1 MGCDIHITPERKT
14 ENGYEPVT
22 GVAFAEGS
30 APFDWRSYGMFGF
43 LAGVRNY
50 SAAPSIS
57 QPRGL
62 PDDVSLDVA
71 DYYDGWAMDAH
82 SASWLSVAE
91 LAAFDYDKQMEDRR
105 VTINNNG
112 GCTAEPGGGKKMTFR
127 EFLGPQFFE
136 DLSKLQ
142 ECGAD
147 RIVFWFDN

>member
-14 ENGYEPVT
+14 GAGYEPIT
-22 GVAFAEGS
+22 DVAFAEGS
-30 APFDWRSYGMFGF
+30 APFDWCSYGMFGF

-50 SAAPSIS
+50 SAVAPLSE
-57 QPRGL
+57 PRGV
-62 PDDVSLDVA
+62 PEDASGSVCE
-71 DYYDGWAMDAH
+71 DYEHWSCDAQ

-91 LAAFDYDKQMEDRR
+91 LSAFDYDKQMEDRR
-105 VTINNNG
+105 VMINNDG
-112 GCTAEPGGGKKMTFR
+112 GCTAEPGGGTTMTFR

-147 RIVFWFDN
+147 RVVFWFDD